1 MIWTLQRWN
10 EISPVQLCYIKMFLD
25 AYYITF
31 YLNVWQINWQAKYY
45 YKDIGYSGQNEIEK
59 YLLIEHLKNS
69 HTFVSDNLKEEFC

>member
-1 MIWTLQRWN
+1 MSYDNVSKCLLYN
-10 EISPVQLCYIKMFLD
+10 FPFC
-25 AYYITF
+25 
-31 YLNVWQINWQAKYY
+31 LNVWPINLHSKYC